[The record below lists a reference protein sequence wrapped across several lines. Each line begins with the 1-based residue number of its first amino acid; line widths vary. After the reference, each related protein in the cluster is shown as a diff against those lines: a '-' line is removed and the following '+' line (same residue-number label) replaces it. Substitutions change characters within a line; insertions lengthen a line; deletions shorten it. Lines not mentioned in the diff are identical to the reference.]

1 MNQQQ
6 AIEFMNMAGKKRQPF
21 FFLMNFKGDECQV
34 YAPKDAASQDIFFNF
49 EGLHYN
55 YPLAN
60 DRDEKIVIQANPI
73 DFEQYQQ
80 AFSLVQKHL
89 NRGNSYLVNLTFPT
103 PVSSSHALKA
113 IFHSSKARY
122 RIYYQNRFVVFS
134 PETFVKIANNTIET
148 FPMKGTIDAD
158 LPDAEKKLLE
168 NLKEQAE
175 HATIVDLLRNDLSLV
190 AQQVKV
196 EKFRYIEKITSPDR
210 NLLQVSSKI
219 TGKLTEGFESR
230 LGEILYALVPAGS
243 ISGAPKAK
251 TLEIIEE
258 AEPDQRGY
266 YTGIAGYFDGKTL
279 NSCVL
284 IRFIEQKNNQLIYR
298 SGGGITTQSN
308 AQEEYQ
314 EIIQKIYVPSR

>member
-6 AIEFMNMAGKKRQPF
+6 AIEYMNAAGAKRQAF
-21 FFLMNFKGDECQV
+21 FFIMNFKGDECQV
-34 YAPKDAASQDIFFNF
+34 FGPEEAASQNIFFNF
-49 EGLHYN
+49 EGNHAN
-55 YPLAN
+55 YPLS
-60 DRDEKIVIQANPI
+60 DDLDENVVIQANPI

-89 NRGNSYLVNLTFPT
+89 NRGNAYLVNLTFPT
-103 PVSSSHALKA
+103 PVKSSHALKA
-113 IFHSSKARY
+113 IFHSAKARY

-158 LPDAEKKLLE
+158 LPDAEKILMN

-175 HATIVDLLRNDLSLV
+175 HATIVDLLRNDLSRV
-190 AQQVKV
+190 ARHVQV
-196 EKFRYIEKITSPDR
+196 EKFRYIEKITSPNR

-219 TGKLTEGFESR
+219 TGKLSEGFESR

-258 AEPDQRGY
+258 AESDQRGY
-266 YTGIAGYFDGKTL
+266 YTGIAGFFDGMTL
-279 NSCVL
+279 NSCVM
-284 IRFIEQKNNQLIYR
+284 IRFIEQNHHQLIYR
-298 SGGGITTQSN
+298 SGGGITTQSI

-314 EIIQKIYVPSR
+314 EIIQKIYVPTR